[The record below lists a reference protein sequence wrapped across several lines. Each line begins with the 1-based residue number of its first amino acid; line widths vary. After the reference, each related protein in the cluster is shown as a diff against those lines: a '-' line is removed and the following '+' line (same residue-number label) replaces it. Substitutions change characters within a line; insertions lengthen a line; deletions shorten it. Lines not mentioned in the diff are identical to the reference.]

1 MDVPAGIANLRQ
13 WVLWRYVGDDR
24 RKVPFQFNG
33 QPAKSNDSTTWG
45 PLPERTPEGY
55 EGLGFVF
62 ADGGGIFGVD
72 LDGCITPDG
81 EIQPWATEILAQ
93 FPTYAEVS
101 PSGLGIKIFGRGRI
115 PGDTGR
121 QVKLPERAV
130 GDRTPAVE
138 VYGRGRYFTVT
149 GLRISEATDL
159 ADCQTALEALYARF
173 WPPAAGNGK
182 EYKPIASPAS
192 DVEQRPLA
200 YLHKIPPAVSGQERG
215 KHTFRVACVLVL
227 GFGLSPDIALPLIR
241 EWNSGCTPN
250 DWPQDKIDKE
260 LARTLANANK
270 QSGPRGWLLDDRGYS
285 GPDVDLRAML
295 ASLAD
300 PSAEESPT
308 REVMIEF
315 PQVCLDGLPWLMRLA
330 FDYVMETAIKP
341 QSQLTLAAL
350 IAFFGAVFGRKVR
363 DDYGTRTNVMTLGLA
378 PSGAGKEHPRQVVKQ
393 LLDDC
398 GLLLISGPERVGSHA
413 GIVSSMA
420 QHPVRL
426 FQLDEIGRL
435 LATMRDPRH
444 APHLYNVGT
453 VLMQL
458 YSSAGTTWT
467 GDAYADL
474 NKVKRINQPC
484 VCVFGTA
491 VPESFYSGLTPENL
505 SDGLLGRLIV
515 LESAGYGNR
524 QRPEDK
530 PPPAELLDGIKR
542 WHIETAGGNL
552 NAVNPTPLRVEK
564 TSEAIRRHEQY
575 CDEVHGKHRAE
586 DDVRAAVWSRAPE
599 KEAKLALIYACCD
612 AMSMPP
618 AITLEA
624 VDWARSLVNYS
635 TRLVLNSSANVVSR
649 NRYEE
654 EKKRVWRMIVDGM
667 TLSEL
672 TRKTQWLRKRDRLEI
687 VSDLTES
694 GAIVMEETKTKTK
707 PKMIIHKTRRS
718 L

>member
-1 MDVPAGIANLRQ
+1 MDVPLGMASLRQ
-13 WVLWRYVGDDR
+13 WICWRYVGTDR
-24 RKVPFQFNG
+24 RKVPFQFDG
-33 QPAKSNDSTTWG
+33 QPAKSNDPQTWG
-45 PLPERTPEGY
+45 PLPDSTPAGF

-62 ADGGGIFGVD
+62 APDGGIFGVD

-81 EIQPWATEILAQ
+81 EIQLWATEILAQ
-93 FPTYAEVS
+93 FATYAEIS
-101 PSGLGIKIFGRGRI
+101 PSGLGIKLFGRGRI
-115 PGDTGR
+115 PGGVGR
-121 QVKLPERAV
+121 QAKLDNPAVSDRA
-130 GDRTPAVE
+130 PAVE

-149 GLRISEATDL
+149 GLRISEVLDL
-159 ADCQTALEALYARF
+159 TDCQTALEALYARF
-173 WPPAAGNGK
+173 WPPSVGKGK
-182 EYKPIASPAS
+182 EYQPAALPAS
-192 DVEQRPLA
+192 DVEQRALA
-200 YLHKIPPAVSGQERG
+200 YLAKVPPAVSGSGGHNQ
-215 KHTFRVACVLVL
+215 TFCAACVLVL
-227 GFGLSPDIALPLIR
+227 GFGLSPERALPLLAD
-241 EWNSGCTPN
+241 WNATCQPPWTEKDLQHKLTDAG
-250 DWPQDKIDKE
+250 KKE
-260 LARTLANANK
+260 
-270 QSGPRGWLLDDRGYS
+270 GPRGWLLDDRGYN
-285 GPDVDLRAML
+285 GPDIDLRAML
-295 ASLAD
+295 ASLT
-300 PSAEESPT
+300 ESSTDEPAGS
-308 REVMIEF
+308 EPLIEF
-315 PQVCLDGLPWLMRLA
+315 PQICLDSMPWLMRLA
-330 FDYVMETAIKP
+330 FDYVIETAIKP

-378 PSGAGKEHPRQVVKQ
+378 PSGAGKEHPRQVVKR

-491 VPESFYSGLTPENL
+491 VPEGFYSGLTPENL

-515 LESAGYGNR
+515 FESAGYGSR
-524 QRPEDK
+524 QKPEDK
-530 PPPAELLDGIKR
+530 PPPAKLLDGVKR
-542 WHIETAGGNL
+542 WHKETATGNL

-564 TSEAIRRHEQY
+564 TSEAVCRHEQY

-599 KEAKLALIYACCD
+599 KEAKLALIYACCE
-612 AMSMPP
+612 ARTMPP
-618 AITLEA
+618 TITLAA
-624 VDWARSLVNYS
+624 VDWARGLVNYS

-654 EKKRVWRMIVDGM
+654 EKKRVWRKIVDGM
-667 TLSEL
+667 TMRDLG
-672 TRKTQWLRKRDRLEI
+672 RKTQWIRKRDRAEI
-687 VSDLTES
+687 IADLVES
-694 GAIVMEETKTKTK
+694 GAIFLEEVKTKTT
-707 PKMIIHKTRRS
+707 PKIVIHKARRT